1 MPPYE
6 RFDAWKASHELALE
20 LFKATD
26 RWPIRERYALAAQ
39 ARRAA
44 FSVPANIVEGSCKK
58 GRAEFR
64 RYLNIAL
71 GSLGELGYTIRFAR
85 DYGILTVVEWE
96 RLNRLHDR
104 AGKLLWGLY
113 NSLRTEDQKATNL

>member
-1 MPPYE
+1 MYVGWMPPYE
-6 RFDAWKASHELALE
+6 RFDAWKASHTLALE
-20 LFKATD
+20 LFKVTD
-26 RWPIRERYALAAQ
+26 RWPIRERYALASQ

-85 DYGILTVVEWE
+85 DYGILAMSEWE
-96 RLNRLHDR
+96 RLNGLHDR

-113 NSLRTEDQKATNL
+113 NSLRTDD